1 MDSLH
6 EIADLLAVQGI
17 HEGFPRERME
27 LAGKLFGLSI
37 SCADLELLHRS
48 VIRSTPPSDT
58 LRVLASVLRSGDAL
72 VARIA
77 DLRNCSD
84 LQARAAYPGAGQ
96 WTKPTPTM
104 DSPEQWEH
112 ATRRRVAYALVI
124 ADRKPLQEV
133 AVFMGISPET
143 VQDLVDEERLSRPRP
158 APAQPTAE
166 PSPLKDWD
174 KLNWD
179 QRLRL
184 VRKEMG
190 L

>member
-1 MDSLH
+1 
-6 EIADLLAVQGI
+6 
-17 HEGFPRERME
+17 
-27 LAGKLFGLSI
+27 
-37 SCADLELLHRS
+37 
-48 VIRSTPPSDT
+48 
-58 LRVLASVLRSGDAL
+58 L
-72 VARIA
+72 V
-77 DLRNCSD
+77 
-84 LQARAAYPGAGQ
+84 
-96 WTKPTPTM
+96 
-104 DSPEQWEH
+104 
-112 ATRRRVAYALVI
+112 V

-143 VQDLVDEERLSRPRP
+143 VQDLVDEERLSRPKP
-158 APAQPTAE
+158 APAQPTVE